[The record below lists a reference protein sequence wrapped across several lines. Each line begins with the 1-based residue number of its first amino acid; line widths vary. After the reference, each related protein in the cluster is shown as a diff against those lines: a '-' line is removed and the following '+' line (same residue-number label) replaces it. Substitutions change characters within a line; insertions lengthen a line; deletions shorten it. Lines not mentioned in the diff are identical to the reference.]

1 MSDTE
6 VDLNFDETKGIP
18 PGTYLFKVLDARFWR
33 LKDDTGAPGSKSA
46 IVVEVQAVAGTNG
59 AGIGQ
64 THEEFFHL
72 PKEGDTNKASGFKK
86 EKLNELAIA
95 GKLADP
101 TGKKRVDFILLKD
114 RQIVA
119 TIGQKD
125 GFTNLSNIKASDDAS
140 VAHIVSS
147 APAPVKKEPVIV

>member
-33 LKDDTGAPGSKSA
+33 DKDDTGAPGNKSA

-72 PKEGDTNKASGFKK
+72 PKEGDTNKTSGFKK

-101 TGKKRVDFILLKD
+101 TGKKRVDFILLKG

-125 GFTNLSNIKASDDAS
+125 GYTNLSSLKASDDPS

-147 APAPVKKEPVIV
+147 APTAKKEPVIV